1 MLTVRKLSDV
11 DNLSFKLY
19 SIRHYGIFKS
29 WIKLKWP
36 KVSIGI
42 AFEHSFQT
50 EILKLKR

>member
-1 MLTVRKLSDV
+1 MLTDRKLSDV
-11 DNLSFKLY
+11 DNVSLKLY
-19 SIRHYGIFKS
+19 SVRHYDIFKS
-29 WIKLKWP
+29 FIKLKWP